1 MHSIHFLL
9 ARIGY
14 LTPTSRLRVPAL
26 ELPYSSIRRP
36 RVPALELP
44 LVVFA
49 VVLPAFV
56 IVVVVEFFGGC
67 IYC

>member
-1 MHSIHFLL
+1 M
-9 ARIGY
+9 
-14 LTPTSRLRVPAL
+14 AL
-26 ELPYSSIRRP
+26 ELPNSSIRRL